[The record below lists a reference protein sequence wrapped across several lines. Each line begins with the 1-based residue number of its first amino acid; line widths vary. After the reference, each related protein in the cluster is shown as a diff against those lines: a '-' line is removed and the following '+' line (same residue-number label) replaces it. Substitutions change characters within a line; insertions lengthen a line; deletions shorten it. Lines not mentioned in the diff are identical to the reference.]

1 MVVSCTA
8 PPTWRRVCVVSTF
21 VVMLISWGVGGYD
34 VGAGAGTDVH
44 CRGRNLARLVLRH
57 APRSGSHPP
66 PMTNFVVGAVL
77 ARAALSFW
85 LSAVI
90 FAGDQFGWLLRAC
103 CVVRAVVELGRARPQ
118 TVSLSSRV
126 RVGGGRR
133 CRWWSPFLP
142 SNLVIPAGCY
152 VPHPVAAH
160 RAWCAA
166 GRRVVGGGGMPF
178 PPGSLRAVVTELSC
192 SR

>member
-1 MVVSCTA
+1 
-8 PPTWRRVCVVSTF
+8 
-21 VVMLISWGVGGYD
+21 
-34 VGAGAGTDVH
+34 
-44 CRGRNLARLVLRH
+44 
-57 APRSGSHPP
+57 
-66 PMTNFVVGAVL
+66 MTNFVVGAVL

-133 CRWWSPFLP
+133 CRWWSPVLP

-152 VPHPVAAH
+152 VPRPVAAR

-178 PPGSLRAVVTELSC
+178 PPGFSSCRGHRAELLAITVMVAVRKDAATSSPEHRGCEFEIITC
-192 SR
+192 SSTQGGSNGERW